1 MYTDDFGS
9 NWKMLKGLGGSGEI
23 TGWDEVKVTEFDDGS
38 LLIVGKQKSGSNPL
52 TVFKYSD
59 VENGTG
65 TFENNVNVQNIAG
78 TECNGDMIIVKAKKT
93 ASGEK
98 VNLVLAS
105 YPLGLK
111 SGAASASEI
120 SDARSST
127 NFSRFNIGIY
137 WKEFKGDVVTLPE
150 ATSFNSGW
158 CTNPYRVQGDEDIE
172 GVYSVMQELP
182 NKNIGILYEE
192 GPATRAELKNG
203 QKIPFKGYQYGD
215 WNVIK
220 YKELDISD
228 ITGGQYSKL

>member
-1 MYTDDFGS
+1 VYAHVGINGKGYVMYTDDFGS

-105 YPLGLK
+105 YPLG
-111 SGAASASEI
+111 
-120 SDARSST
+120 
-127 NFSRFNIGIY
+127 
-137 WKEFKGDVVTLPE
+137 
-150 ATSFNSGW
+150 
-158 CTNPYRVQGDEDIE
+158 
-172 GVYSVMQELP
+172 
-182 NKNIGILYEE
+182 
-192 GPATRAELKNG
+192 
-203 QKIPFKGYQYGD
+203 
-215 WNVIK
+215 
-220 YKELDISD
+220 
-228 ITGGQYSKL
+228 